1 MGIDK
6 SSNEIW
12 KAWQNY
18 SGFENRSF
26 RFTEDMRPLFYK
38 WLGITPNMIKG
49 KGYHFYTFSRTI
61 KLTAPTIL
69 FGGSWRLNF
78 RIGSKVFHDDA
89 AAAEKEYIVH
99 VSLKF
104 EKDRVF
110 CDRVIL
116 QEKVKFPPKILPE
129 NLKKLPSSDVIVI
142 ESDANAKNSVFCSD
156 GSCGRAL
163 FEKIDTKKAA
173 YNFGIYHQ
181 KTKNYGSSSIGIN
194 YKTAKKN
201 EVTVEIKGL

>member
-1 MGIDK
+1 MEKFQRIL
-6 SSNEIW
+6 
-12 KAWQNY
+12 AH
-18 SGFENRSF
+18 
-26 RFTEDMRPLFYK
+26 PLFLEELDK
-38 WLGITPNMIKG
+38 ISSI
-49 KGYHFYTFSRTI
+49 
-61 KLTAPTIL
+61 
-69 FGGSWRLNF
+69 
-78 RIGSKVFHDDA
+78 
-89 AAAEKEYIVH
+89 
-99 VSLKF
+99 

-142 ESDANAKNSVFCSD
+142 ESDANAKNSVFCSN

-181 KTKNYGSSSIGIN
+181 KTKN
-194 YKTAKKN
+194 
-201 EVTVEIKGL
+201 